1 MEILKETSMD
11 LQKIAKEFML
21 LEAASGYE
29 KKMAYAMK
37 DQLSVY
43 SDDVCIDKAGN
54 VIAKFEGTNSLSHTI
69 MVFAHIDQ
77 LGFIIRK
84 IEEDGLI
91 QIDRLGGIPEKVLP
105 ALNIS
110 ISNIDGEYI
119 PGVIGVKSHHVTPP
133 EEKYKVD
140 TVTNLF
146 VDVGASSRA
155 QVVEA
160 GIHVGCP
167 AIYKPSFTNLMGNR
181 ICGTAVDNRCGCT
194 ALVAIAEQLAQNKH
208 ESTIYIVGTVWEE
221 FNLRGA
227 IIASRKIHPDIS
239 ICLDVTMTGDTP
251 ELKSKF
257 DIGLGRGPAVGLY
270 NFHSRGTLNGTIAH
284 HGLYR
289 LALETA
295 KRNSINLQEFSTIG
309 MLTDAAY
316 VQLEESYVASID
328 MGFPARYTH
337 TPVESADLDDI
348 ASLSNLVTAM
358 VCSITPDFN
367 VSRF

>member
-1 MEILKETSMD
+1 MIILKEALMD
-11 LQKIAKEFML
+11 LLEISKEFML

-37 DQLSVY
+37 NHLGAY
-43 SDDVCIDKAGN
+43 SNNVTMDKAGN
-54 VIAKFEGTNSLSHTI
+54 VIAKFEGTNSLAPTI
-69 MVFAHIDQ
+69 MVFAHMDQ
-77 LGFIIRK
+77 LGFIVRK
-84 IEEDGLI
+84 IDEDGLI

-105 ALNIS
+105 ALNVS

-119 PGVIGVKSHHVTPP
+119 PGVIAVKSHHITPA

-140 TVTNLF
+140 TITNLF
-146 VDVGASSRA
+146 VDVGASSKA
-155 QVVEA
+155 QVVQA
-160 GIHVGCP
+160 GIHIGCP
-167 AIYKPSFTNLMGNR
+167 AIYKPSFTKLMGNR

-194 ALVAIAEQLAQNKH
+194 ALVAIAEQLAESKH

-227 IIASRKIHPDIS
+227 IIASRKIHPDIA
-239 ICLDVTMTGDTP
+239 ICIDVTLNGDTP

-257 DIGLGRGPAVGLY
+257 DTGLGRGPAVGLY

-284 HGLYR
+284 PGLYR

-295 KRNSINLQEFSTIG
+295 KLNSIALQEFSTIG

-316 VQLEESYVASID
+316 VQLEENYVATID
-328 MGFPARYTH
+328 MGYPARYTH
-337 TPVESADLDDI
+337 TPVETVDLDDVGD
-348 ASLSNLVTAM
+348 LSRLVSAM
-358 VCSITPDFN
+358 VCKITPDFVLN
-367 VSRF
+367 RF

>member
-1 MEILKETSMD
+1 MNLLNTSR
-11 LQKIAKEFML
+11 EFML

-29 KKMAYAMK
+29 KKMAYALNEK
-37 DQLSVY
+37 LRAY

-54 VIAKFEGTNSLSHTI
+54 VIAKFDGTNSIAPVI
-69 MVFAHIDQ
+69 MVFAHMDQ

-105 ALNIS
+105 ALNVS
-110 ISNIDGEYI
+110 ISNIEGEYI

-140 TVTNLF
+140 TITNLF
-146 VDVGASSRA
+146 VDVGASNKA
-155 QVVEA
+155 QVIEA

-167 AIYKPSFTNLMGNR
+167 AIYKPSYTKLMGNR
-181 ICGTAVDNRCGCT
+181 ICGTAVDNRCGCA
-194 ALVAIAEQLAQNKH
+194 ALVAIAEKLSQNKH
-208 ESTIYIVGTVWEE
+208 ESTVYIVGTVWEE

-227 IIASRKIHPDIS
+227 IIASRKVHPDIS
-239 ICLDVTMTGDTP
+239 ICLDVTMTGDMP

-284 HGLYR
+284 PGLYR

-295 KRNSINLQEFSTIG
+295 MLKNIPLQEFSTIG

-316 VQLEESYVASID
+316 VQLEEAYVASID

-337 TPVESADLDDI
+337 TPIESADLDDVFNL
-348 ASLSNLVTAM
+348 ANLVSAM
-358 VCSITPDFN
+358 VCRITPDFN
-367 VSRF
+367 LSRF

>member
-1 MEILKETSMD
+1 MD
-11 LQKIAKEFML
+11 LLKIAKEFML

-37 DQLSVY
+37 NQLSAY

-54 VIAKFEGTNSLSHTI
+54 VITKFEGTNSLAPVI
-69 MVFAHIDQ
+69 MVFAHMDQ
-77 LGFIIRK
+77 LGFIVRK

-105 ALNIS
+105 ALNVS
-110 ISNIDGEYI
+110 ISNIEGEYI

-140 TVTNLF
+140 AITNLF
-146 VDVGASSRA
+146 VDVGASSKA

-167 AIYKPSFTNLMGNR
+167 AIYKPSFTHLMGNR
-181 ICGTAVDNRCGCT
+181 ICGTAVDDRCGCA
-194 ALVAIAEQLAQNKH
+194 ALISIAEQLYQNKH

-227 IIASRKIHPDIS
+227 IIASRRVHPDIS
-239 ICLDVTMTGDTP
+239 ICLDVTMTGDMP

-284 HGLYR
+284 PGLYR

-295 KRNSINLQEFSTIG
+295 EINDIPLQEFSTIG

-337 TPVESADLDDI
+337 TPVESADLGDV
-348 ASLSNLVTAM
+348 AYLANLAAAM
-358 VCSITPDFN
+358 ICRITPDFK